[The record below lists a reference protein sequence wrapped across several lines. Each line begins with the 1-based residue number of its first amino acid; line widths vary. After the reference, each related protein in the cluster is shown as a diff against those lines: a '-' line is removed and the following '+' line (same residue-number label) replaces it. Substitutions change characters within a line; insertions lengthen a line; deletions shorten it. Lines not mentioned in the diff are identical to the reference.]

1 MFKKLIP
8 YIGEF
13 KKASILSP
21 LFISVE
27 VLLEIMIPFLMA
39 SIVDNGLNK
48 GNMEHIF
55 LMGGITFII
64 AIFSLFLGVNAGKYA
79 AEASAGFARNIR
91 KALLYKIQDFSFTN
105 IDKFST
111 AGLITRFTTD
121 ITNIQNSYQMILRL
135 LVRAPFMMLFATLM
149 AVYISGKLSLI
160 FIGAVIFLA
169 IIMAF
174 IIFNVHPI
182 FSRAMKKYDMI
193 NSNLQENIS
202 GIRVVKA
209 YVREDYEI
217 KKFEESTDNLKNTM
231 LAGEKIIIFVA
242 PLMQFSMYICTLL
255 LSWIGAGMIINSKL
269 TTGELMSLFTYTSN
283 ILISLLMFAM
293 VLVTL
298 TLSRASAERIV
309 EVLEE
314 IPTIKNSENP
324 VYNIKDGS
332 VSFENVSFSYSGNP
346 DILNLKNIN
355 LEIRAGETLG
365 IIGGTGSSKSALVQL
380 IPRLYDVMEG
390 SIKVGGTDVREYD
403 LKSLRNNVAMV
414 LQKNVLFSGTIREN
428 LIWGNKNATDEEIR
442 KAAQLA
448 QADEFIQKFPDKYE
462 THIEQ
467 GGTNVS
473 GGQRQRLCIARA
485 ILKKPKIL
493 ILDDST
499 SAVDTQTDKLIRNA
513 FKTEIPETTKIIISQ
528 RISSIKDADKI
539 IVMDNGEISGIG
551 NHEELLSLNSIY
563 REVYDSQQEGGNST
577 DEQQNE

>member
-217 KKFEESTDNLKNTM
+217 KKFEESTNNLKNTM

-493 ILDDST
+493 ILNDST